1 MQRGWEQKFNLFL
14 LHPSCRCLSVSAE
27 SPLPVPFQIDIMRVL
42 LCQSPV
48 LFCSS
53 EHSIKHFIECKS
65 CCIKI
70 AAVVNEIYNLIKSIG
85 LVGQELF
92 IFHMWRCF
100 PLYLLNPVLNP
111 SRSANFPQT
120 DIWLK
125 CLMWPDHFHPSI
137 SSGSGFAV
145 LFRGNQSSTCQL
157 GRYSSYEQGASPPS
171 LPHDPRPFISST
183 NRGKSHSVCWRPG

>member
-1 MQRGWEQKFNLFL
+1 MFL

-27 SPLPVPFQIDIMRVL
+27 SPLPVPFEIDIMRVL
-42 LCQSPV
+42 SCQSPV
-48 LFCSS
+48 LLCSS

-65 CCIKI
+65 RCIKI
-70 AAVVNEIYNLIKSIG
+70 TAVVNEIYNLIKSIG

-100 PLYLLNPVLNP
+100 PLYLLNPILNP

-120 DIWLK
+120 DIWLR
-125 CLMWPDHFHPSI
+125 CLMWPDHFHPSKN
-137 SSGSGFAV
+137 SGSGFAV

-157 GRYSSYEQGASPPS
+157 GRIHHTSKEPS
-171 LPHDPRPFISST
+171 LLPSLMTLVPLFPVQTEVSRTRCADVWV
-183 NRGKSHSVCWRPG
+183 N